1 MALPLKPKIV
11 VSLLTKDQEFQVM
24 QAVDAER
31 AAARAGFDIEVV
43 YANNNTALQ
52 QERLYHFVHAQER
65 LRPAAIVVQTVSGEG
80 LPRVAREAVNA
91 GIGWVLLS
99 TDAPYIDSLHAEY
112 PGLAI
117 SVVTT
122 DQLSIGRIQGRQ
134 FRSLLPDG
142 GSIIYIQGRADTC
155 AAQQRLQGM
164 EEAIAGSKIKV
175 NVLTGEWTEASG
187 ERAVLSWLRLSSS
200 EGETLSLVGAQNDA
214 MAMGARKAIAARR
227 PEWLRLPFT
236 GCDGLPEGGQ
246 RLVNEG
252 QLAAT
257 VIVQSNAGPAIDLIA
272 AHLNTGQPAPARAVL
287 PPRGYPS
294 EGPLSGR

>member
-1 MALPLKPKIV
+1 LPLSPMMKRKIV

-24 QAVDAER
+24 QAADAER

-52 QERLYHFVHAQER
+52 QERLYHFVHAHER
-65 LRPAAIVVQTVSGEG
+65 TRPAAIVAQTVSGEG
-80 LPRVAREAVNA
+80 LPRVALEAVKA

-99 TDAPYIDSLHAEY
+99 TDVPYIDALHAEY
-112 PGLAI
+112 PELPI

-134 FRSLLPDG
+134 FRSLLPAG
-142 GSIIYIQGRADTC
+142 GNIIYIQGRADTS
-155 AAQQRLQGM
+155 AARLRLQGM
-164 EEAIAGSKIKV
+164 EEAIDGSKIKAK
-175 NVLTGEWTEASG
+175 VLIGEWTEASG
-187 ERAVLSWLRLSSS
+187 ERAVLSWLRLSTS

-214 MAMGARKAIAARR
+214 MAIGARKAIAARR
-227 PEWLRLPFT
+227 PQWLHLPFT

-246 RLVNEG
+246 LLVKEG

-257 VIVQSNAGPAIDLIA
+257 VIMQSNAGPAIDLIA
-272 AHLNTGQPAPARAVL
+272 AQLNKRQPAPARVVL
-287 PPRGYPS
+287 QPRGYP
-294 EGPLSGR
+294 